1 MSSRIP
7 SVRAQE
13 SLARLL
19 LLAGFTRRDLLDVLR
34 GNGLEDLALSLPRGE
49 NDRDDLNRGIQFLA
63 QRGVLTSE
71 LLEAFESVPGRGGL
85 RDGLADLR
93 VDLELVP
100 PPRPLLD
107 AATLAALK
115 LAARKGGLHR
125 GVNHARLKH
134 RLPLPLKAASATG
147 SDEPAQLDA
156 WLDAANRQRVDPG
169 DPLWMLQWLER
180 AVDEAAEPGQS
191 ELRDW
196 LNRLRVLLPGDLRSV
211 ALTEADRGSLQRIV
225 QEFGILM
232 NAAQFLDAVTTGL
245 ARTCLIRIG
254 GMNAGTGFLVGDDLV
269 LTNEHVI
276 HPCLTGKADPA
287 GVEVVFDVRHK
298 GDAGVRTGLR
308 LRGATATG
316 ASDTWLIDHSPPT
329 EAERTTVGP
338 APIGVETSAEYLDF
352 ALLRLAEPIGAGSAP
367 GLPTRG
373 HYEINAGTVAYEFP
387 AQAALMIVGHAQL
400 ERGTSSGET
409 IPQAFAIAPESV
421 IGCNPNRTRVHYRT
435 NTLNGSSGSPVMT
448 VTGRVVALHHHGTE
462 RQFNQGIPLSAIVA
476 RPAVAAAL
484 GGGS

>member
-1 MSSRIP
+1 MSTRIP
-7 SVRAQE
+7 SVRAQDN
-13 SLARLL
+13 LARLL
-19 LLAGFTRRDLLDVLR
+19 LLAGFSRRDLLDVLR
-34 GNGLEDLALSLPRGE
+34 GNGLEDLSLSLPRGD

-71 LLEAFESVPGRGGL
+71 LLEAFESVPGREGL

-100 PPRPLLD
+100 PPQPLLD
-107 AATLAALK
+107 APTLAALK
-115 LAARKGGLHR
+115 LAARKAGLHR

-134 RLPLPLKAASATG
+134 RLPLALRAASATG
-147 SDEPAQLDA
+147 SDEPTQLDA
-156 WLDAANRQRVDPG
+156 WLDAANRQRVEPG

-180 AVDEAAEPGQS
+180 AVDEAAEPGQT
-191 ELRDW
+191 ELRDS
-196 LNRLRVLLPGDLRSV
+196 LNRLRVLLPGDLRGVS
-211 ALTEADRGSLQRIV
+211 LTEADRGSLQKVV

-232 NAAQFLDAVTTGL
+232 NAAQFLDAVTIGL

-276 HPCLTGKADPA
+276 HSCLDGKADPA
-287 GVEVVFDVRHK
+287 GVEVVFDVRQK

-308 LRGATATG
+308 LGGTTATG
-316 ASDTWLIDHSPPT
+316 ASDSWLIDHSPPT
-329 EAERTTVGP
+329 EAERAVGP
-338 APIGVETSAEYLDF
+338 APLGVETSAEYLDF
-352 ALLRLAEPIGAGSAP
+352 ALLRLAEPIGAGPAP
-367 GLPTRG
+367 GLPARG
-373 HYEINAGTVAYEFP
+373 HYELTPDKVAYEFP
-387 AQAALMIVGHAQL
+387 AQAALMIVGHPQL
-400 ERGTSSGET
+400 ERGTWSGET